1 MVRRLFRLFV
11 CSPML
16 MPKWRC
22 LSLGVLLF
30 CPFMVVKAAGVE
42 TVSAAIQNG
51 DYQHALTEAD
61 TLLTPSDQQVLAP
74 SERAELQRLQ
84 AIAHL
89 YLGQR
94 AEAYRAYRLALAL
107 NALSKESE
115 ADALT
120 AVISL
125 AFRVEQY
132 EEVLN
137 YARQLRDKHTLQP
150 TSARFAMQ
158 AAYALS
164 RFDVAIEYARQLKK
178 LGAEDAF
185 ILQTKGL
192 SEVALSRF
200 KAAAATFDQLVNQP
214 DVAPRWLEQA
224 ARAHAKAGS
233 HQAAR
238 QYLARANADIAL
250 YRTLS
255 TGQME
260 LGASQQALLYWQ
272 QGLQQLTRLPTRD
285 EQLFLVQ
292 CLIKTDQRVAA
303 LNRISEVNLSEPDKQ
318 TLKLQVML
326 AYQLNH
332 WQEVIDTAQVA
343 LSYGLKDDRMLWQ
356 WLSISAIK
364 AGDYALADYA
374 LEQWEARDP
383 TGLAERW
390 RDTLE
395 LLKAK
400 RAKRRDARLS

>member
-1 MVRRLFRLFV
+1 MVRRLFRPFV
-11 CSPML
+11 CHPTPL
-16 MPKWRC
+16 CAFRGLV
-22 LSLGVLLF
+22 LSLVFSTPL
-30 CPFMVVKAAGVE
+30 VAAPAADIG

-51 DYQHALTEAD
+51 DYQQALSQTEGA
-61 TLLTPSDQQVLAP
+61 LAQSEERAFTP
-74 SERAELQRLQ
+74 SERAELHRLR
-84 AIAHL
+84 AIAYL
-89 YLGQR
+89 YLDRR
-94 AEAYRAYRLALAL
+94 AEAYRAYRQALTQ
-107 NALSKESE
+107 NGLSKESE

-132 EEVLN
+132 EEVLS
-137 YARQLRDKHTLQP
+137 YARQLREKHTLQP

-164 RFDVAIEYARQLKK
+164 RFDVAIDYARQLQK

-200 KAAAATFDQLVNQP
+200 DAAAATFDKLVNQP

-233 HQAAR
+233 HQTAR
-238 QYLARANADIAL
+238 QYLARANTDIAL

-255 TGQME
+255 TSLLEQD
-260 LGASQQALLYWQ
+260 AAQQALLYWQ

-292 CLIKTDQRVAA
+292 CLIKTGQRVAA